1 MEGPT
6 ADELQAARGELIQAL
21 GRQSAFWGVGKI
33 TGQLFAVLY
42 LADGPLSLEE
52 VAQALS
58 VSKANV
64 SVSIRTLE
72 QLGMVR
78 RYFRPGDRR
87 VFFDAE
93 TNFWLIAHRLLERR
107 QRPAFAES
115 FEMVEASLR
124 LLDDAPDSRP
134 VEFARQRV
142 RALKAFYD
150 ELDQMAAWLV
160 QLEPQRITGFV
171 KLLGRVSRKA
181 GRRRF
186 SDPGPDAGGGRS

>member
-1 MEGPT
+1 M
-6 ADELQAARGELIQAL
+6 ADGLQAARGELIQAL

-52 VAQALS
+52 VAQSLS

-78 RYFRPGDRR
+78 RQFRPGDRR
-87 VFFDAE
+87 VFFEAE
-93 TNFWLIAHRLLERR
+93 TNFWLIAQRVLDRR
-107 QRPAFAES
+107 QRPEFAES
-115 FEMVEASLR
+115 FEMVEKSLR
-124 LLDDAPDSRP
+124 LLDDAPDSAP

-142 RALKAFYD
+142 RALKGFYD
-150 ELDQMAAWLV
+150 ELDQTAALLV
-160 QLEPQRITGFV
+160 QLEPKRITRFA
-171 KLLGRVSRKA
+171 KLLGRVSRQ
-181 GRRRF
+181 GGQRRF
-186 SDPGPDAGGGRS
+186 SAPGPDAGRGRS